1 MLTAI
6 FALWYYS
13 HQTVDEGEKLRNGRT
28 ENRGRWEPGG
38 YSADMKASEGV
49 VKKLRHLS
57 SSSLRRSAS
66 VIGRGV

>member
-49 VKKLRHLS
+49 VKKLS
-57 SSSLRRSAS
+57 S
-66 VIGRGV
+66 